1 MQRPA
6 RITRAHVQVLALPRP
21 QPVAG
26 AGWLVAA
33 VAVALVL
40 FGLML

>member
-1 MQRPA
+1 MPRPT
-6 RITRAHVQVLALPRP
+6 RITRAQVLALPRP
-21 QPVAG
+21 QPVVG
-26 AGWLVAA
+26 AGWLAAA